1 MSDSMSDDAPLPK
14 PDDAREARIAELRTR
29 RLARMR
35 WLATR
40 SALAVVA
47 VGIAVIVL
55 GYWLLNTIGGRDVL
69 LRQIVARLPAGSEL
83 TWSRAE
89 GPASG
94 PMILHD
100 VRYVHR
106 GCPDKDGKPV
116 AWPACGDEALLTV
129 FAAKRVTLDP
139 TLRPLLGRRLQ
150 LEVLSIADATLTLPH
165 DDSPFELPRWPESL
179 PLIETPLAVEA
190 HEMVVDRLRV
200 VRALPHAV
208 AAASPAAGPEHVVSI
223 VSLRGCLEIDRGF
236 LRMERL
242 VAKTDRG
249 EFGVH
254 GEYAPR
260 DRHRV
265 DMIVRATLPA
275 PAGRTPARVGVVA
288 RGDLRELD
296 VSVSGNAP
304 APLKAHLQ
312 LKGEREPRWR
322 FEAKSD
328 ALTLAALLGEDV
340 EDVPYAFDLR
350 ADGVGGRATLQG
362 RVAQSALDVTL
373 LPSKVALEEQVLVLS
388 PLSVSLLGGTLSA
401 TGRADFN
408 TPSDPTFDGRVRARG
423 LRWQGDAADAVAV
436 VGDGDFL
443 LSGHLR
449 AWAADGT
456 AMLQRGRD
464 RAQVALKARG
474 DGQAAKIETLRAAM
488 PGGRL
493 DASGDIAWSPSL
505 RWRLDA
511 ALAGFDPGYFL
522 PDWRGAVQGRLR
534 LAGDTRRDG
543 GLDARIEANDLGG
556 RLRGRALGG
565 RANVIAHLPAQDGGR
580 TDIEGDIALRL
591 GDSRIDARGK
601 VAADIVVDAELAP
614 LQLADLVPDG
624 QGVLRG
630 RIALRGPRTAPDVDV
645 DLDGRDLR
653 WDDWRATRMSAR
665 GRLPWRA
672 GRPGALDVEGE
683 GVDAGVSFSRLR
695 VAARGAVEAL
705 QLEGDAQSDVGTL
718 ALRGDVAK
726 RGAQW
731 QGTLSSL
738 RVAPTT
744 GAAWALRAPAAFS
757 VIPNAGAGL
766 RMRIASSCF
775 ATDDGAG
782 SLCADVDWPTRVDVK
797 GEALPLTLLSPYL
810 AAGED
815 AQRKRRDQW
824 RLRGT
829 VDLDARVRPVGG
841 SWAGNAQLRSAEGGL
856 ALDARSRRDVLAY
869 ANLRIDARFDSR
881 GLEAELASA
890 LRDDGRVSASIA
902 TGWDAYAPLRGEIDA
917 DIRNLT
923 WLELFSP
930 DIVEPRGRLSGRI
943 ALGGTRAQPTLGGQA
958 QLAAF
963 TAELPSL
970 AISLRDGDVRMDAQ
984 PDGSARIVG
993 SVRSGEGVVRV
1004 DGTLG
1009 WMSDDTPLRLAVRGE
1024 NVLVSD
1030 TRELRAVV
1038 DPDVTVRYAAGQP
1051 IAVSGTVRIPSAKL
1065 DLERLDAGV
1074 SASEDVVVLDPAN
1087 PERERASPLD
1097 LDLALVMGDDV
1108 RLQGFGLDGSL
1119 GGSVRMRARPG
1130 RETVATG
1137 SLDIQGRYTAY
1148 GQKLQIER
1156 GRLLWSNNA
1165 FGDPVLD
1172 IRAQRQVGSVTA
1184 GIDVRGRAS
1193 APEASVWSDPATSES
1208 EALSYLALGRPLASI
1223 TSDENRQ
1230 LSGAAAALSA
1240 GNLLASQLGT
1250 KIGLDDAGL
1259 SESRALGG
1267 TVVGIGKYLS
1277 PRLYVSYGVS
1287 LLGTGQVVTLKYLL
1301 RKGFD
1306 IEIESSTVENRGSVN
1321 WRKEK

>member
-1 MSDSMSDDAPLPK
+1 VSDDAPAPGAA
-14 PDDAREARIAELRTR
+14 PDPREARIAELRAR
-29 RLARMR
+29 RIARMR

-40 SALAVVA
+40 SVLAMVALTVAVV
-47 VGIAVIVL
+47 VL
-55 GYWLLNTIGGRDVL
+55 GYWLLTTIGGRDVL

-106 GCPDKDGKPV
+106 GCADVDGKPV
-116 AWPACGDEALLTV
+116 AWPACGDDALLTV
-129 FAAKRVTLDP
+129 FAAKRVLLDP

-150 LEVLSIADATLTLPH
+150 LEKLGVSDATLTLPE
-165 DDSPFELPRWPESL
+165 DDTPFELPRWPESL
-179 PLIETPLAVEA
+179 PEIAPPLGLIADEIE
-190 HEMVVDRLRV
+190 VDRLRV
-200 VRALPHAV
+200 LRKPRTTDA
-208 AAASPAAGPEHVVSI
+208 
-223 VSLRGCLEIDRGF
+223 VSLVLVRRLRGRIEALDGL
-236 LRMERL
+236 LRVERL
-242 VAKTDRG
+242 LADTDRG
-249 EFGVH
+249 EIGAH
-254 GEYAPR
+254 GDYEPR
-260 DRHRV
+260 AGYRV

-275 PAGRTPARVGVVA
+275 PAGRTPPRLGLVA
-288 RGDLRELD
+288 RGDLRKLD
-296 VSVSGNAP
+296 VSIAGNAP
-304 APLKAHLQ
+304 APLKARL
-312 LKGEREPRWR
+312 LLEGRTDPRWR
-322 FEAKSD
+322 FTAKTD
-328 ALTLAALLGEDV
+328 ALTAAALLGNDDET
-340 EDVPYAFDLR
+340 PYAIDLT
-350 ADGVGGRATLQG
+350 ANGVGGRATVQG
-362 RVAQSALDVTL
+362 RIAHGDLDVAV
-373 LPSKVALEEQVLVLS
+373 LPSKVSIEEQVLVLA
-388 PLSVSLLGGTLSA
+388 PLTVSLLDGTLSA
-401 TGRADFN
+401 TGRADF
-408 TPSDPTFDGRVRARG
+408 TDTTDPRFDGALRGRG
-423 LRWQGDAADAVAV
+423 LRWRGDGADAVAV
-436 VGDGDFL
+436 TGDGDFK
-443 LSGHLR
+443 LSGRLR
-449 AWAADGT
+449 DWAASGAAT
-456 AMLQRGRD
+456 LQRGRD
-464 RAQVALKARG
+464 RATLTLDARG
-474 DGQAAKIETLRAAM
+474 DGEIATLAKLRAEM
-488 PGGRL
+488 PSGRL
-493 DASGDIAWSPSL
+493 DGSGEVAWSPTL
-505 RWRLDA
+505 RWRIDA
-511 ALAGFDPGYFL
+511 RMAGFDPGYFA

-534 LAGDTRRDG
+534 LSGDTRRDG
-543 GLDARIEANDLGG
+543 GLDARVEADDLGG

-565 RANVIAHLPAQDGGR
+565 RADVTAHLPAQDGGR
-580 TDIEGDIALRL
+580 IDVDGMLALRL
-591 GDSRIDARGK
+591 GESRIDAKGR
-601 VAADIVVDAELAP
+601 VAADIAIDAELAP
-614 LQLADLVPDG
+614 LQLADLLPDG
-624 QGVLRG
+624 EGVLRG
-630 RIALRGPRTAPDVDV
+630 RLALRGPRTTPDVDV
-645 DLDGRDLR
+645 DLDGRALR
-653 WDDWRATRMSAR
+653 WNDWRAAR
-665 GRLPWRA
+665 LTAQGRLPWRA
-672 GRPGALDVEGE
+672 GRAGALRIGGEDVE
-683 GVDAGVSFSRLR
+683 AGMVFSRLR
-695 VAARGAVEAL
+695 LDARGAVEAL
-705 QLEGDAQSDVGTL
+705 QLDGDAQAEIGTL
-718 ALRGDVAK
+718 ALRGDVAR

-731 QGTLSSL
+731 QGTLATL

-744 GAAWALRAPAAFS
+744 GAAWALRAPAAFTVVPRS
-757 VIPNAGAGL
+757 AAGL
-766 RMRIASSCF
+766 RLRIASSCF

-782 SLCADVDWPTRVDVK
+782 SLCADVDWPTRVDMK
-797 GEALPLTLLSPYL
+797 GEALPLALLSPYL
-810 AAGED
+810 AAGEN

-841 SWAGNAQLRSAEGGL
+841 SWAGNAQVRSAEGGL

-869 ANLRIDARFDSR
+869 SNLRIDARFDPSGVR
-881 GLEAELASA
+881 AELAAA
-890 LRDDGRVSASIA
+890 LRDDGRVSANIA

-930 DIVEPRGRLSGRI
+930 DIVEPRGRLAGRI

-958 QLAAF
+958 QLASF

-970 AISLRDGDVRMDAQ
+970 AISLRDGDVRMEAQ

-993 SVRSGEGVVRV
+993 SVRSGDGVVRV

-1009 WMSDDTPLRLAVRGE
+1009 WMNDDTPLRLGVRGA
-1024 NVLVSD
+1024 NLLVSD
-1030 TRELRAVV
+1030 TRELRAVI

-1051 IAVSGTVRIPSAKL
+1051 IAVSGSVRIASAKL

-1108 RLQGFGLDGSL
+1108 RLQGFGLDGTL

-1137 SLDIQGRYTAY
+1137 SLDVDGRYTAY
-1148 GQKLQIER
+1148 GQKLQITR
-1156 GRLLWSNNA
+1156 GRLVWSNNA

-1172 IRAQRQVGSVTA
+1172 IRAQREVGSVTA

-1193 APEASVWSDPATSES
+1193 APEASVWSDPASSES
-1208 EALSYLALGRPLASI
+1208 EALSYLALGRPLTSI

-1306 IEIESSTVENRGSVN
+1306 IEIESSSVENRGSVN

>member
-1 MSDSMSDDAPLPK
+1 MSESMRDDAPLPK
-14 PDDAREARIAELRTR
+14 PDDAREARIAELRAR
-29 RLARMR
+29 RIARMR

-40 SALAVVA
+40 SVLAMVALTVV
-47 VGIAVIVL
+47 VVVL

-106 GCPDKDGKPV
+106 GCPDRDGKPV
-116 AWPACGDEALLTV
+116 AWPDCGKDALLTV
-129 FAAKRVTLDP
+129 FVAKRVTLDP
-139 TLRPLLGRRLQ
+139 TLRPLIGRRLQ
-150 LEVLSIADATLTLPH
+150 LELLSIADATVTLPQ

-179 PLIETPLAVEA
+179 PLIETPLAIEA
-190 HEMVVDRLRV
+190 HEIVIDRLRV
-200 VRALPHAV
+200 VRAPPRTTPD
-208 AAASPAAGPEHVVSI
+208 AAAEHI
-223 VSLRGCLEIDRGF
+223 MAIASLRGCIAIDRGF
-236 LRMERL
+236 LRLERV

-249 EFGVH
+249 EFGAH
-254 GEYAPR
+254 GDYAPR
-260 DRHRV
+260 DRHRI

-275 PAGRTPARVGVVA
+275 PAGRTAARIGVVA
-288 RGDLRELD
+288 RGDLDALS

-304 APLKAHLQ
+304 APLKARLQ
-312 LKGEREPRWR
+312 LEGARDPRWR
-322 FEAKSD
+322 FEAKTD
-328 ALTLAALLGEDV
+328 ALVLGTLLGEDAD
-340 EDVPYAFDLR
+340 EVPYVIDLR
-350 ADGVGGRATLQG
+350 AEGTGGRATLQG
-362 RVAQSALDVTL
+362 RFAQGELDVTV
-373 LPSKVALEEQVLVLS
+373 LPSKLALEEQVLVLS
-388 PLSVSLLGGTLSA
+388 PLSASLLGGTLSA
-401 TGRADFN
+401 TGRADF
-408 TPSDPTFDGRVRARG
+408 TTASDPSFDGTLRARG
-423 LRWQGDAADAVAV
+423 LRWQGESTDAVAV
-436 VGDGDFL
+436 VGDGDFKV
-443 LSGHLR
+443 SGRLR
-449 AWAADGT
+449 AWSADGS
-456 AMLQRGRD
+456 ANLQRGRD
-464 RAQVALKARG
+464 RAEVALKARG
-474 DGQAAKIETLRAAM
+474 DGEAAKVETLRAVM

-493 DASGDIAWSPSL
+493 DAAGDIAWAPTL

-511 ALAGFDPGYFL
+511 TLAGFDPGYFA

-534 LAGDTRRDG
+534 LSGDTRRDG
-543 GLDARIEANDLGG
+543 GLDARVEANDLGG

-565 RANVIAHLPAQDGGR
+565 RADVIAHLPANEGGR
-580 TDIEGDIALRL
+580 TDLEGTVALRL
-591 GDSRIDARGK
+591 GDSRIDAKGK
-601 VAADIVVDAELAP
+601 VAADIVVDADLAP
-614 LQLADLVPDG
+614 LQLADLLPNG
-624 QGVLRG
+624 EGVLRG
-630 RIALRGPRTAPDVDV
+630 RVALRGPRTAPDVDV
-645 DLDGRDLR
+645 DLDGRALR
-653 WDDWRATRMSAR
+653 WDDWRAARISAR
-665 GRLPWRA
+665 GRLPWRV
-672 GRPGALDVEGE
+672 GRPGALDIEGE
-683 GVDAGVSFSRLR
+683 GVDAGLAFTRLR
-695 VAARGAVEAL
+695 LAARGAVEAL
-705 QLEGDAQSDVGTL
+705 QLDGDAQADIGTV

-726 RGAQW
+726 RGNQW
-731 QGTLSSL
+731 QGTLATL

-757 VIPNAGAGL
+757 ATPGAAGL
-766 RMRIASSCF
+766 RLRIASSCF

-782 SLCADVDWPTRVDVK
+782 SLCADVDWPTRVDAK
-797 GEALPLTLLSPYL
+797 GEALPLSLLSPYL
-810 AAGED
+810 STGED

-829 VDLDARVRPVGG
+829 VDFDARVRPVGG
-841 SWAGNAQLRSAEGGL
+841 SWAGTAQLRSAEGGL

-869 ANLRIDARFDSR
+869 SNLRLDARFDPR
-881 GLEAELASA
+881 GLQVEVASA
-890 LRDDGRVSASIA
+890 LRDDGRVSANVA

-917 DIRNLT
+917 DIRNLV

-958 QLAAF
+958 QLTGF

-970 AISLRDGDVRMDAQ
+970 AISLREGDVRMDAQ
-984 PDGSARIVG
+984 ADGSARIVG

-1009 WMSDDTPLRLAVRGE
+1009 WMSEDTPLRLAVRGQ

-1038 DPDVTVRYAAGQP
+1038 DPDLTVRYAAGQP
-1051 IAVSGTVRIPSAKL
+1051 IAVSGSVRIPSAKL

-1108 RLQGFGLDGSL
+1108 RLQGFGLDGTL

-1137 SLDIQGRYTAY
+1137 SLDVDGRYTAY
-1148 GQKLQIER
+1148 GQKLQITR
-1156 GRLLWSNNA
+1156 GRLVWSNNA

-1172 IRAQRQVGSVTA
+1172 IRAQREVGSVTA

-1208 EALSYLALGRPLASI
+1208 EALSYLALGRPLSSI

-1306 IEIESSTVENRGSVN
+1306 IEIESSTIENRGSVN

>member
-1 MSDSMSDDAPLPK
+1 MSESMRDDAPLPT
-14 PDDAREARIAELRTR
+14 PDEAREARIAELRAR
-29 RLARMR
+29 RIARMR

-40 SALAVVA
+40 SVLAMVALTVVVA
-47 VGIAVIVL
+47 VL

-106 GCPDKDGKPV
+106 GCPDRDGQPVTWPDCGKD
-116 AWPACGDEALLTV
+116 ELLTV
-129 FAAKRVTLDP
+129 FVAKRVTLDP
-139 TLRPLLGRRLQ
+139 TLRPLIGRRLQ
-150 LEVLSIADATLTLPH
+150 LELLSIADATVTLPH

-179 PLIETPLAVEA
+179 PLIETPLAIEA
-190 HEMVVDRLRV
+190 HEVVIDRLRV
-200 VRALPHAV
+200 VRAPPSTTPDAAV
-208 AAASPAAGPEHVVSI
+208 ESLVAIA
-223 VSLRGCLEIDRGF
+223 SLRGCIEIDDGF
-236 LRMERL
+236 LRLERVL
-242 VAKTDRG
+242 AKTDRG
-249 EFGVH
+249 EFGAH
-254 GEYAPR
+254 GDYAPR
-260 DRHRV
+260 DRHRI

-275 PAGRTPARVGVVA
+275 PAGRTPARIGVVA
-288 RGDLRELD
+288 RGDLDALS

-304 APLKAHLQ
+304 APLKARLQ
-312 LKGEREPRWR
+312 LEGEREPRWR
-322 FEAKSD
+322 FEAKTD
-328 ALTLAALLGEDV
+328 ALVLATLLGEGAD
-340 EDVPYAFDLR
+340 EVPYVIDLR
-350 ADGVGGRATLQG
+350 AEGTGGRATLQG
-362 RVAQSALDVTL
+362 RFAQGDLDVTV

-388 PLSVSLLGGTLSA
+388 PLSASLLGGTLAA
-401 TGRADFN
+401 TGRADF
-408 TPSDPTFDGRVRARG
+408 TTASDPSFDGTLRARG
-423 LRWQGDAADAVAV
+423 LRWQGESTDAVAV
-436 VGDGDFL
+436 VGDGDFKV
-443 LSGHLR
+443 SGRLR
-449 AWAADGT
+449 AWTADGS
-456 AMLQRGRD
+456 ANLQRGRD
-464 RAQVALKARG
+464 RAEVALKARG
-474 DGQAAKIETLRAAM
+474 DGEAAKVETLRAVM

-493 DASGDIAWSPSL
+493 DAAGDIAWAPTL

-511 ALAGFDPGYFL
+511 TLAGFDPGYFA

-534 LAGDTRRDG
+534 LSGDTRRDG
-543 GLDARIEANDLGG
+543 GLDARVEANDLGG

-565 RANVIAHLPAQDGGR
+565 RADVIAHLPANDGGR
-580 TDIEGDIALRL
+580 TDAEGTVALRL
-591 GDSRIDARGK
+591 GDSRIDAKGK

-614 LQLADLVPDG
+614 LQLADLLPNG
-624 QGVLRG
+624 EGVLRG
-630 RIALRGPRTAPDVDV
+630 RVALRGPRTTPDVDV

-653 WDDWRATRMSAR
+653 WDDWRAARISAR

-672 GRPGALDVEGE
+672 GRPGALDIEGE
-683 GVDAGVSFSRLR
+683 GVDAGLAFSRLR
-695 VAARGAVEAL
+695 LEARGAVEAL
-705 QLEGDAQSDVGTL
+705 QLDGDAQADIGTL

-726 RGAQW
+726 RGTQW
-731 QGTLSSL
+731 QGTLATL

-757 VIPNAGAGL
+757 ATPGAAGL
-766 RMRIASSCF
+766 RLRIASSCF

-797 GEALPLTLLSPYL
+797 GESLPLALLSPYL
-810 AAGED
+810 SAGED

-841 SWAGNAQLRSAEGGL
+841 SWAGTAQLRSAEGGL
-856 ALDARSRRDVLAY
+856 AFDARSRRDVLAY
-869 ANLRIDARFDSR
+869 SNLRIDARFDPR
-881 GLEAELASA
+881 DLQVELASA
-890 LRDDGRVSASIA
+890 LRDDGRVSANVA

-917 DIRNLT
+917 DIRNLV

-958 QLAAF
+958 QLTGF

-1038 DPDVTVRYAAGQP
+1038 DPDLTVRYAAGQP
-1051 IAVSGTVRIPSAKL
+1051 IAVSGSVRIPSAKL

-1108 RLQGFGLDGSL
+1108 RLHGFGLEGTL

-1137 SLDIQGRYTAY
+1137 SLDVEGRYTAY

-1156 GRLLWSNNA
+1156 GRLVWSNNA

-1172 IRAQRQVGSVTA
+1172 IRAQRAVGSVTA

-1208 EALSYLALGRPLASI
+1208 EALSYLALGRPLSSI

-1306 IEIESSTVENRGSVN
+1306 IEIESSTIENRGSVN